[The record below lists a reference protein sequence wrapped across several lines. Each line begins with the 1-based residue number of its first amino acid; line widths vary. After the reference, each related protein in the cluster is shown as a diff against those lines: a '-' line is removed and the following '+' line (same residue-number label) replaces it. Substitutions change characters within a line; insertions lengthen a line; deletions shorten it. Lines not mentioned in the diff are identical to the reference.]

1 MRPVPSFRPRS
12 GPRFA
17 AAAILFLTGQLL
29 GACSMPI
36 ADLPL
41 IGLPENTPPRP
52 ETPAPYLPVHD
63 IPATPRSSSVLT
75 PEEQAK
81 IAQELTAAR
90 DRQAG
95 KQTSQQ
101 TGQ

>member
-1 MRPVPSFRPRS
+1 MRLVSLSRPRS
-12 GPRFA
+12 APPLA
-17 AAAILFLTGQLL
+17 AVGVFFLMGLLL

-36 ADLPL
+36 ADMPL

-63 IPATPRSSSVLT
+63 IPAAPRQSSVLT

-81 IAQELTAAR
+81 IEHELAAAR

-101 TGQ
+101 TAQ

>member
-1 MRPVPSFRPRS
+1 
-12 GPRFA
+12 
-17 AAAILFLTGQLL
+17 
-29 GACSMPI
+29 MPI

-41 IGLPENTPPRP
+41 IGLPEGTPPRS

-63 IPATPRSSSVLT
+63 IPAARPSSVLT

-81 IAQELTAAR
+81 IERELAAAR

-101 TGQ
+101 TAQ